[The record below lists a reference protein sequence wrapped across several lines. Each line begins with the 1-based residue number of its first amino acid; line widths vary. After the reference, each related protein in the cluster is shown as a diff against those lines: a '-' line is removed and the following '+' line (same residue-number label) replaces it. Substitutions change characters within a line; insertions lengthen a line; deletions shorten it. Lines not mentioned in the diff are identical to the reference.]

1 MGPND
6 VWAMDLWACAND
18 VRLDSSCPGKP
29 TDNAFIESFNGRF
42 QAKCLNAHWF
52 MSLAVAAEKIEV
64 WRRDYNEERSH
75 GAIGNKVLAELMK
88 SARASKIAGLIK
100 SAKTLITAEGTLGS
114 ISTSVIDFSLS
125 LASVEPNLQCS
136 DYSDVP
142 FNW

>member
-1 MGPND
+1 
-6 VWAMDLWACAND
+6 
-18 VRLDSSCPGKP
+18 
-29 TDNAFIESFNGRF
+29 
-42 QAKCLNAHWF
+42 

-75 GAIGNKVLAELMK
+75 GAIGNKVPAELMK

-100 SAKTLITAEGTLGS
+100 SAKTLTTAEGTLGS
-114 ISTSVIDFSLS
+114 TRTSVIDFNLS

-142 FNW
+142 FDW